1 MYLNIES
8 QHREISVASNRA
20 MELADTQLTEFRQ
33 SYQEKRMP
41 IRVSFRS
48 LCSQWSWARRSDV
61 YTHFL
66 HKYPAKILPYI
77 PIFFLS
83 SDTYAGQDELV
94 LDNFAGT
101 GTVLLESII
110 HPYWKRNAI
119 GVEINPLAR
128 LIAKVKTTPLDIC
141 DLRQETKKLISRIK
155 HFSGDAEIPEFA
167 NRDLW
172 FSKRIQAGLA
182 RIRMCIED
190 VEDPDFRDFFLVCFS
205 NIIREV
211 SLADPKI
218 APPVI
223 LKPEHFSKNPER
235 QKEVEALLRKK
246 KWARPVTYFVEAVE
260 RNIKRIE
267 TLNAVDAL
275 RDKKIKAEIIWD
287 DARALKRGKLTSKG
301 RIDKSNAE
309 PVLGESV
316 GLVITSPPYI
326 NAQKYIRTTKFEL
339 FWLGLLSEKELPAL
353 DRAFVGTER
362 VFSSEYEELCLTG
375 VKSADSIIERIYGRN
390 KERAGIVSRYFI
402 DMRQV
407 IRETHRVLKKGGR
420 FVLVIGDNTICGLNV
435 ESHRILADIAVQDVG
450 FEIETMLVDKIRSRG
465 MITKR
470 HETGG
475 MVLDDWVIV
484 LQKR

>member
-1 MYLNIES
+1 
-8 QHREISVASNRA
+8 
-20 MELADTQLTEFRQ
+20 MELVDTLLGQFKHK
-33 SYQEKRMP
+33 YQQNHRP
-41 IRVSFRS
+41 IRTSFRS
-48 LCSQWSWARRSDV
+48 LCSSWSWAKRSDV
-61 YTHFL
+61 YTHL
-66 HKYPAKILPYI
+66 MHKYPAKILPYI

-83 SDTYAGQDELV
+83 SEIYAEQDEYV

-110 HPYWKRNAI
+110 HPYLKRNAI

-128 LIAKVKTTPLDIC
+128 LIAKVKTTPLRMDE
-141 DLRQETKKLISRIK
+141 LKEETKSLISRIK
-155 HFSGDAEIPEFA
+155 SFSGDAEIPEFP

-172 FSKRIQAGLA
+172 FSKRIQNELA
-182 RIRMCIED
+182 KIRKCIED
-190 VEDPDFRDFFLVCFS
+190 VEDSDFRDFFLLCFS
-205 NIIREV
+205 YIIREV

-235 QKEVEALLRKK
+235 QNEAAALLRRK
-246 KWARPVTYFVEAVE
+246 KWARPLTYFVRAVE
-260 RNIKRIE
+260 RNMKRIE
-267 TLNAVDAL
+267 TLNSVDEL
-275 RDKKIKAEIIWD
+275 HCKKVKAEIIWD
-287 DARALKRGKLTSKG
+287 DARELKRGRLTSKG
-301 RIDKSNAE
+301 KLGKSNPE
-309 PVLGESV
+309 PVENESI

-339 FWLGLLSEKELPAL
+339 FWLGLVSEEELPAL

-362 VFSSEYEELCLTG
+362 VFSNEYKELSLTG
-375 VKSADSIIERIYGRN
+375 VQSADSVIERIYERS
-390 KERAGIVSRYFI
+390 KERAGVVSRYFI

-420 FVLVIGDNTICGLNV
+420 FVLVVGDNTICGLKV
-435 ESHRILADIAVQDVG
+435 ESHRILADIAAQDSG
-450 FEIETMLVDKIRSRG
+450 FEVETVLVDKIRSRG

-475 MVLDDWVIV
+475 MVLDDWVVV
-484 LQKR
+484 LRKEE

>member
-1 MYLNIES
+1 
-8 QHREISVASNRA
+8 
-20 MELADTQLTEFRQ
+20 
-33 SYQEKRMP
+33 
-41 IRVSFRS
+41 
-48 LCSQWSWARRSDV
+48 V
-61 YTHFL
+61 YTHLL
-66 HKYPAKILPYI
+66 HKYPAKMLPYI

-83 SDTYAGQDELV
+83 SATYAGQDELV

-110 HPYWKRNAI
+110 HPCLKRNAI

-128 LIAKVKTTPLDIC
+128 LIAKVKTTPLNIS
-141 DLRQETKKLISRIK
+141 DLRGETKRLISRIK
-155 HFSGDAEIPEFA
+155 QFSGDVEIPEFT

-172 FSKRIQAGLA
+172 FSKRIQAELT
-182 RIRMCIED
+182 RIRMCIEG
-190 VEDPDFRDFFLVCFS
+190 VENTDFRDFFLVCFS
-205 NIIREV
+205 YIIREV

-223 LKPEHFSKNPER
+223 LKPEHFSKNLER
-235 QKEVEALLRKK
+235 QKEVAALLRKK
-246 KWARPVTYFVEAVE
+246 KWARPLTYFVRAVE
-260 RNIKRIE
+260 RNMKRIE
-267 TLNAVDAL
+267 TLNAVDEL
-275 RDKKIKAEIIWD
+275 RDRSVKAEVIWD
-287 DARALKRGKLTSKG
+287 DARSLQRGKLTPNG
-301 RIDKSNAE
+301 RIDKSHAE
-309 PVLGESV
+309 PVQDESV
-316 GLVITSPPYI
+316 GIVITSPPYI
-326 NAQKYIRTTKFEL
+326 NAQKYIRTTKLEL

-362 VFSSEYEELCLTG
+362 VFSSEYTALSLTG
-375 VKSADSIIERIYGRN
+375 VKSADTIIEHIYERN

-402 DMRQV
+402 DMRQA
-407 IRETHRVLKKGGR
+407 IRETHRVLRKGGK
-420 FVLVIGDNTICGLNV
+420 FILVVGDNKICGLRVN
-435 ESHRILADIAVQDVG
+435 SHKILADISIQDVG

>member
-1 MYLNIES
+1 MDLASSQLAEFTKRFKES
-8 QHREISVASNRA
+8 GDP
-20 MELADTQLTEFRQ
+20 L
-33 SYQEKRMP
+33 
-41 IRVSFRS
+41 RVSFRS
-48 LCSQWSWARRSDV
+48 LCSNWSWAKRSEV
-61 YTHFL
+61 YTHL
-66 HKYPAKILPYI
+66 MHKYPAKILPYI

-83 SDTYAGQDELV
+83 SDNYAGRDELV

-110 HPYWKRNAI
+110 HPYLKRNAI

-128 LIAKVKTTPLDIC
+128 LIAKVKTTPLNMD
-141 DLRQETKKLISRIK
+141 DLKEEAKSLIARIK
-155 HFSGDAEIPEFA
+155 SFTGDAEIPEFA

-172 FSKRIQAGLA
+172 FSKRIQNELA
-182 RIRMCIED
+182 KIRKCIED
-190 VEDPDFRDFFLVCFS
+190 VEDSDFRDFFLVCFS
-205 NIIREV
+205 YIIREV
-211 SLADPKI
+211 SFADPKI
-218 APPVI
+218 APPII

-235 QKEVEALLRKK
+235 QNEAATLLRRK
-246 KWARPVTYFVEAVE
+246 KWARPLTYFVRAVE
-260 RNIKRIE
+260 RNMKRIE
-267 TLNAVDAL
+267 TLNSVDEL
-275 RDKKIKAEIIWD
+275 HYKKVKAEIIWD
-287 DARALKRGKLTSKG
+287 DARELKRGRLTAKGKL
-301 RIDKSNAE
+301 DKSNAE
-309 PVLGESV
+309 PVENESI

-339 FWLGLLSEKELPAL
+339 FWLGLVSEGELPDL

-362 VFSSEYEELCLTG
+362 VFSNEYEELSLTG
-375 VKSADSIIERIYGRN
+375 IHSADSVIECIYERS

-420 FVLVIGDNTICGLNV
+420 FVLVVGDNTICGLKV
-435 ESHRILADIAVQDVG
+435 ESHRILADIAAQDSG
-450 FEIETMLVDKIRSRG
+450 FEVETVLVDKIRSRG

-475 MVLDDWVIV
+475 MVLDDWVII

>member
-1 MYLNIES
+1 
-8 QHREISVASNRA
+8 
-20 MELADTQLTEFRQ
+20 
-33 SYQEKRMP
+33 
-41 IRVSFRS
+41 
-48 LCSQWSWARRSDV
+48 
-61 YTHFL
+61 L

-110 HPYWKRNAI
+110 HPYLKRTAI

-128 LIAKVKTTPLDIC
+128 LIAKVKTTPIDIC
-141 DLRQETKKLISRIK
+141 DLREETKKLISRIEQ
-155 HFSGDAEIPEFA
+155 FSGHAEIPEFA

-172 FSKRIQAGLA
+172 FSQRIQAELA
-182 RIRMCIED
+182 KIHMCIED
-190 VEDPDFRDFFLVCFS
+190 IEDPDFKDFFLVCFS
-205 NIIREV
+205 HIIREV
-211 SLADPKI
+211 SLADPMI

-235 QKEVEALLRKK
+235 QKEVAALLRKK
-246 KWARPVTYFVEAVE
+246 KWARPLTYFVKAVE
-260 RNIKRIE
+260 RNMKRIE
-267 TLNAVDAL
+267 TLNTVDEL
-275 RDKKIKAEIIWD
+275 RDKKVKAEVIWD
-287 DARALKRGKLTSKG
+287 DARELKRGRLPAKG
-301 RIDKSNAE
+301 KIDKSTAE
-309 PVLGESV
+309 PVENKSI

-353 DRAFVGTER
+353 DRTFVGTER
-362 VFSSEYEELCLTG
+362 ISSNEYEELSLTG
-375 VKSADSIIERIYGRN
+375 VQSANRVIERIHERS
-390 KERAGIVSRYFI
+390 KERASIVSRYFI

-407 IRETHRVLKKGGR
+407 IKETHRVLKKGGR
-420 FVLVIGDNTICGLNV
+420 FVLVVGDNTICGHRV
-435 ESHRILADIAVQDVG
+435 ENHQILADIATHDSG
-450 FEIETMLVDKIRSRG
+450 FEVETVLVDKIRSRG